1 METTLALAASLLA
14 ALGCALLLKRTPPF
28 LAPPTGEVTVAEP
41 DERRLQE
48 YGSWFVHMR
57 WIAVLLSVVLVASS
71 AIFRFL
77 PRETTPPLLF
87 TVAAVA
93 GSNLLFPRLAKG
105 RFGVRVA
112 LTLQLYADLGFLTV
126 LLHLSGG
133 IENPLYLLPVF
144 NVLLAGMVLSRRQ
157 CFALAASGGLVCA
170 VGVLAEWAH
179 LLPHYTLRVVPHGEH
194 GDFHVAFDAP
204 FVVARTALQLVM
216 MLLTAHFVS
225 RLAEHSRAHERA
237 LASAAEEARG
247 GRELL
252 EQALE
257 NTGTGLRVVDCAL
270 RQVFVNHQ
278 WRRWFPARGMAEE
291 RLAAWT
297 AAEGSAPR
305 LTLTDS
311 VVRRTEVAVAPAGA
325 VEAGRTFLVTTAPLH
340 DRDGRTDRVVELA
353 QDVTSEKQTQA
364 RMLAASKLAAVG
376 EVAGKLAHEIN
387 NPIGIVSAKGR
398 LLLSDRQAEM
408 SEKVGREV
416 QRIVELADRVAG
428 IARGL
433 LAYGRPSIAPR
444 SRIDLRDPARR
455 ALSLVDEQAAL
466 RGVRLV
472 DELGAAALAVDAS
485 ASELEQVFL
494 NLFLNAL
501 DAMPAGGVLTVS
513 DGASQLPDGRPAVAA
528 FVTDTGPG
536 VPGDLRELI
545 FEPFFTTKEEG
556 HGTGLGLSV
565 CQGIVRG
572 HGGEITVG
580 LGPAPGARFVLRL
593 PQVPADDAEVGHG

>member
-1 METTLALAASLLA
+1 METTLTLAAGLLA
-14 ALGCALLLKRTPPF
+14 VLGCAWLLNRTPPF
-28 LAPPTGEVTVAEP
+28 LALPKGEAAVTEP

-57 WIAVLLSVVLVASS
+57 WVAVLLSVVLVASS
-71 AIFRFL
+71 TKFRFL

-87 TVAAVA
+87 IVAAVA
-93 GSNLLFPRLAKG
+93 ASNLLFPRLATG
-105 RFGVRVA
+105 RFGVRAA

-133 IENPLYLLPVF
+133 VENPLYLLPVF

-157 CFALAASGGLVCA
+157 CFALAWSGGLVCA
-170 VGVLAEWAH
+170 AAVLAEWAQ
-179 LLPHYTLRVVPHGEH
+179 LVPHYTLRVVPHGEH

-204 FVVARTALQLVM
+204 YVVARTALQLGM

-225 RLAEHSRAHERA
+225 RLAEHSRAHEGA
-237 LASAAEEARG
+237 LASTAEAARD

-257 NTGTGLRVVDCAL
+257 NTGTGLRVVDAVL
-270 RQVFVNHQ
+270 RPLLVNQQ
-278 WRRWFPARGMAEE
+278 WRRWFPGQSLAEE
-291 RLAAWT
+291 RLVAWT
-297 AAEGSAPR
+297 VAHGSAPR
-305 LTLTDS
+305 LTLADS
-311 VVRRTEVAVAPAGA
+311 AVRRTEVAVAADRG
-325 VEAGRTFLVTTAPLH
+325 EGQRTYLVTTAPLH
-340 DRDGRTDRVVELA
+340 DRDGRIDRVVELA
-353 QDVTSEKQTQA
+353 QDVTSEKATQA
-364 RMLAASKLAAVG
+364 RMLAACKLAAVG

-387 NPIGIVSAKGR
+387 NPIAIISAKGR

-416 QRIVELADRVAG
+416 QRTVELADRVAG

-444 SRIDLRDPARR
+444 SRIDVREPLRHAF
-455 ALSLVDEQAAL
+455 SLVEQQAIL

-472 DELGAAALAVDAS
+472 DELGGAALLVDAS
-485 ASELEQVFL
+485 ASEMEQVFL

-501 DAMPAGGVLTVS
+501 DAMPAGGVLAVS
-513 DGASQLPDGRPAVAA
+513 GGASQLADGGPAVAA
-528 FVTDTGPG
+528 IVTDTGPG
-536 VPGDLRELI
+536 VPDELRERI

-565 CQGIVRG
+565 CQGIVRH
-572 HGGEITVG
+572 HGGEILVERG
-580 LGPAPGARFVLRL
+580 SGQGARFVVRL
-593 PQVPADDAEVGHG
+593 PQAPAGGGEASRG